1 MPYCVHFF
9 RTGVDTCVSPDFGGG
24 CQLSAGVWSALCEA
38 SEQNASNDI
47 MHSMHINTH
56 RNYVE
61 SRGEAAEG
69 ARAMACDK
77 IVDASVQI
85 RTRGAHATRTY
96 KTLTKRHLSD
106 ESEFDPSP

>member
-1 MPYCVHFF
+1 MTVFVRRYRSLHF
-9 RTGVDTCVSPDFGGG
+9 RS
-24 CQLSAGVWSALCEA
+24 LSAVSDSNVKALAVDSDFE
-38 SEQNASNDI
+38 EPVE
-47 MHSMHINTH
+47 TVH

-61 SRGEAAEG
+61 SRGEAAGG
-69 ARAMACDK
+69 ARAMACDE